1 MTEYNPEKMSWY
13 KDKVPCPDCCDSKQ
27 HMDGVRD
34 NGEIC
39 YTCGGAARI
48 SQTLAKDTKRCP

>member
-48 SQTLAKDTKRCP
+48 SQTL